1 MFETSP
7 TIAELAKAL
16 SAAQGEVEGA
26 VKGKANPAFR
36 SKYADLAAVWDACRE
51 ALTKHG
57 LAVIQSP
64 GPCADGRM
72 EMTTM
77 LAHASGEW
85 MRGTLTI
92 PLAKVDAQAYGSATT
107 YARRYALAAFVGV
120 APEDDDGNAATA
132 AAPRA
137 QPRQDPAPTGR
148 KTGAQAKRDG
158 DHERI
163 IGEIDRLTKD
173 GLADWLANFDRY
185 TADLPLSWLDPMRD
199 RLHLRRDELFG
210 KRGDPGQDGDSLDAE
225 YRAAVGASA

>member
-7 TIAELAKAL
+7 TIAALAKAL

-26 VKGKANPAFR
+26 VKGKENPAFR

-57 LAVIQSP
+57 LAIVQSP

-72 EMTTM
+72 EMTTL
-77 LAHASGEW
+77 LAHSSGEW

-120 APEDDDGNAATA
+120 APEDDDGNAAAA
-132 AAPRA
+132 AAPRREA
-137 QPRQDPAPTGR
+137 PAPMGGR
-148 KTGAQAKRDG
+148 KTPAQAKRDG
-158 DHERI
+158 DHERVMA
-163 IGEIDRLTKD
+163 EVDRLTKD

-185 TADLPLSWLDPMRD
+185 TSDLPLAWLDPIRD

-210 KRGDPGQDGDSLDAE
+210 KPQPEDEMTEAFAGAVG
-225 YRAAVGASA
+225 RAA

>member
-7 TIAELAKAL
+7 TIASLAKAL

-57 LAVIQSP
+57 LAVVQSP

-92 PLAKVDAQAYGSATT
+92 PLGKADAHGYGSAVT
-107 YARRYALAAFVGV
+107 YSRRFALAAFVGV
-120 APEDDDGNAATA
+120 APEDDDGNAAA
-132 AAPRA
+132 ASAPRA
-137 QPRQDPAPTGR
+137 QRAAPPELPSGGR
-148 KTGAQAKRDG
+148 KSSAQAKRDG

-163 IGEIDRLTKD
+163 VSEINRLSKE
-173 GLADWLANFDRY
+173 GLADWLANCDDL
-185 TADLPLSWLDPMRD
+185 TADQPLSWLDPYRD
-199 RLHLRRDELFG
+199 KLELRRQELF
-210 KRGDPGQDGDSLDAE
+210 DGE
-225 YRAAVGASA
+225 AAD

>member
-57 LAVIQSP
+57 LAIVQSP

-85 MRGTLTI
+85 IRGTLTI

-120 APEDDDGNAATA
+120 APEDDDGNAAAA
-132 AAPRA
+132 AAPKGHK
-137 QPRQDPAPTGR
+137 PAVASGR
-148 KTGAQAKRDG
+148 KSSAQAKADG
-158 DHERI
+158 DHDRI
-163 IGEIDRLTKD
+163 MGEVDRLTKD
-173 GLADWLANFDRY
+173 GLADWLSNFDRY
-185 TADLPLSWLDPMRD
+185 TSDLPLSWLDPIRD

-210 KRGDPGQDGDSLDAE
+210 KAQPEDEMDAAFAGAVG
-225 YRAAVGASA
+225 RAA

>member
-1 MFETSP
+1 MFDTSP

-57 LAVIQSP
+57 LAIVQSP

-92 PLAKVDAQAYGSATT
+92 LSLQ
-107 YARRYALAAFVGV
+107 
-120 APEDDDGNAATA
+120 
-132 AAPRA
+132 
-137 QPRQDPAPTGR
+137 GR
-148 KTGAQAKRDG
+148 LVRV
-158 DHERI
+158 
-163 IGEIDRLTKD
+163 
-173 GLADWLANFDRY
+173 
-185 TADLPLSWLDPMRD
+185 PLSTMVMPGA
-199 RLHLRRDELFG
+199 RLNPKTSTVSCLYS
-210 KRGDPGQDGDSLDAE
+210 Q
-225 YRAAVGASA
+225 

>member
-7 TIAELAKAL
+7 TIAALAKAL

-57 LAVIQSP
+57 LAVVQSP

-137 QPRQDPAPTGR
+137 QPRQDHSPSGR

-163 IGEIDRLTKD
+163 IGEIHRLTKE

-199 RLHLRRDELFG
+199 QLHLRREELFG
-210 KRGDPGQDGDSLDAE
+210 KAAAEDEMDAAFRGT
-225 YRAAVGASA
+225 VGASQG

>member
-7 TIAELAKAL
+7 TIAALAKAL

-51 ALTKHG
+51 ALTRHG
-57 LAVIQSP
+57 LAIVQSP

-72 EMTTM
+72 EMTTL
-77 LAHASGEW
+77 LAHSSGEW

-132 AAPRA
+132 AAPKA
-137 QPRQDPAPTGR
+137 HQPAVASGR
-148 KTGAQAKRDG
+148 KTPAQAKRDG

-163 IGEIDRLTKD
+163 LNEINALTKE
-173 GLADWLANFDRY
+173 GLADWLANFDDY
-185 TADLPLSWLDPMRD
+185 TADQPISWLDPYRD
-199 RLHLRRDELFG
+199 KLELRRQELFA
-210 KRGDPGQDGDSLDAE
+210 PHLEAE
-225 YRAAVGASA
+225 AEMNAAFAGAVG

>member
-7 TIAELAKAL
+7 TIAALAKAL

-57 LAVIQSP
+57 LAVVQSP

-132 AAPRA
+132 AAPKREA
-137 QPRQDPAPTGR
+137 PAPATAGGR
-148 KTGAQAKRDG
+148 KSGAQAKRDG

-163 IGEIDRLTKD
+163 FADINTLSKE
-173 GLADWLANFDRY
+173 GLADWLTNFDAY
-185 TADLPLSWLDPMRD
+185 TAELPLSWLDPVRD
-199 RLHLRRDELFG
+199 KLELRRQGLFAQHIEAEMDEGF
-210 KRGDPGQDGDSLDAE
+210 
-225 YRAAVGASA
+225 RAAVGGAA

>member
-1 MFETSP
+1 MFDTSP

-57 LAVIQSP
+57 LAVVQSP

-92 PLAKVDAQAYGSATT
+92 PLGKADAHGYGSAVT
-107 YARRYALAAFVGV
+107 YSRRFALAAFVGV
-120 APEDDDGNAATA
+120 APEDDDGNAAA
-132 AAPRA
+132 ASAPKREA
-137 QPRQDPAPTGR
+137 PAPATAGGR

-210 KRGDPGQDGDSLDAE
+210 KGQADDDMDAAFSGAVG
-225 YRAAVGASA
+225 RAA